1 MKSGSTSSLPES
13 YFCRGPTSLAMTVSL
28 PLSPL
33 PFGDSYLILLLFL
46 YTIIAFPGLELRL
59 IKIQNR
65 HLVFGKLKGWLLSNA
80 EKNLRVATDTSPNGW
95 GRVTLILVPVN
106 SLPFLDKPAWQQ
118 SPSQLSY
125 QGEYVPCWTCEEG
138 IVSHLLS

>member
-1 MKSGSTSSLPES
+1 
-13 YFCRGPTSLAMTVSL
+13 MTVSL

-80 EKNLRVATDTSPNGW
+80 EKNLRVATDTSPNG
-95 GRVTLILVPVN
+95 
-106 SLPFLDKPAWQQ
+106 
-118 SPSQLSY
+118 
-125 QGEYVPCWTCEEG
+125 
-138 IVSHLLS
+138 